1 MKNADS
7 LHEQQLAALAKK
19 FRLAAGITRAQAA
32 RDMGVKQPSI
42 HHAEESPALPYTKL
56 RRRMIETYSDREIIG
71 PIFLVRKKKL
81 S

>member
-1 MKNADS
+1 MKDADA
-7 LHEQQLAALAKK
+7 LHEQELAALAKK

-42 HHAEESPALPYTKL
+42 FHAEESPMLPYTKL

-71 PIFLVRKKKL
+71 PVFIVRKKE
-81 S
+81 